1 MMTTIARLAMSTTWW
16 VILFLSS
23 NGGGNWTDLVATGT
37 KSIGAVHWAVDA
49 GIHWTSS
56 VIFDPFN
63 GQSAWVTSGDG
74 VFKSTKVGG
83 VRPDW
88 TFNVNGPEETVV
100 VGAASVPGSAL
111 ITALGD
117 VDGSRHDTIN
127 GSNGQAALSANGGVL
142 PHDPSGSTLT

>member
-1 MMTTIARLAMSTTWW
+1 MMTTVARLAMSTTWW

-23 NGGGNWTDLVATGT
+23 NGGGSWMDLVATGT
-37 KSIGAVHWAVDA
+37 RSIGAVHWAVDA
-49 GIHWTSS
+49 GIHWASS

-63 GQSAWVTSGDG
+63 GQSARVTSGDG

-88 TFNVNGPEETVV
+88 TFNVNGPEEAVV
-100 VGAASVPGSAL
+100 VDAASVPGSPL

-127 GSNGQAALSANGGVL
+127 CSNGQVALSGNGGVL
-142 PHDPSGSTLT
+142 PNDPSGSTLT